1 LLLAVPRPRRGLL
14 GHALAFF
21 FLKRGW
27 ERGGLWPC
35 WVGMM
40 GDGPSRG
47 VARLRCCCWEAPG
60 AEFEVRVGC
69 WSKLERR
76 EQGGRRRRRRGHGPW
91 GRGGRGR
98 RARAECGEAES
109 GEQIPQCEV
118 RMHGAVFCYVLYPLD
133 LLWRAA
139 ELGAGLRACLAWQ
152 APQPQYHPPRAALTT
167 YLGLLLLL
175 LRAFAGPPLP
185 T

>member
-1 LLLAVPRPRRGLL
+1 M
-14 GHALAFF
+14 GHGA
-21 FLKRGW
+21 GGGGGG
-27 ERGGLWPC
+27 ERER
-35 WVGMM
+35 
-40 GDGPSRG
+40 S
-47 VARLRCCCWEAPG
+47 A
-60 AEFEVRVGC
+60 
-69 WSKLERR
+69 ERR
-76 EQGGRRRRRRGHGPW
+76 R
-91 GRGGRGR
+91 
-98 RARAECGEAES
+98 AES